1 MTAVTGATTRQP
13 GRREPVVLLAIAV
26 VCLVASRIG
35 ALEPGTWV
43 LEVFP
48 IFIAVPVLV
57 ATARR
62 FPLTP
67 LAYRLI
73 LVHTLILMVGGHYT
87 YAKVPLGFW
96 AEHVFHLARNDYDRI
111 GHFAQGFVPAII
123 TREIL
128 LRTSPLR
135 RGKWLAFLVTCVCL
149 SVSACYEFI
158 EWGAAVVGGSSA
170 DAFLG
175 TQGDVWDTQW
185 DMLTAL
191 IGAIVAQLLLS
202 RVHDRQLARY
212 DYLGPRRAH
221 ESAGAFTA

>member
-1 MTAVTGATTRQP
+1 MTNVMNTAAVP
-13 GRREPVVLLAIAV
+13 VRRIEPLVLLALGVA
-26 VCLVASRIG
+26 CLAASRVG

-48 IFIAVPVLV
+48 IFIAVPVLI

-73 LVHTLILMVGGHYT
+73 FAHALILMVGGHYT

-96 AEHVFHLARNDYDRI
+96 MERVFGLARNNYDRI
-111 GHFAQGFVPAII
+111 GHFAQGFVPAIVA
-123 TREIL
+123 REIL
-128 LRTSPLR
+128 LRASPLR

-158 EWGAAVVGGSSA
+158 EWGAAVLGGSSA

-202 RVHDRQLARY
+202 RVHDRELAR
-212 DYLGPRRAH
+212 LG
-221 ESAGAFTA
+221 

>member
-1 MTAVTGATTRQP
+1 MVTGVEP
-13 GRREPVVLLAIAV
+13 REFRLHEPTVLLAV
-26 VCLVASRIG
+26 GLVCLVVSRIG

-48 IFIAVPVLV
+48 IFIAVPVLI
-57 ATARR
+57 ATSRR

-73 LVHTLILMVGGHYT
+73 FVHALILMIGGHYT

-96 AEHVFHLARNDYDRI
+96 AERVFHLARNNYDRV

-135 RGKWLAFLVTCVCL
+135 RGKWLAVLVTCVCL

-158 EWGAAVVGGSSA
+158 EWGAAVMGGSSA

-202 RVHDRQLARY
+202 RVHDRELRVAMANDAVRS
-212 DYLGPRRAH
+212 R
-221 ESAGAFTA
+221 

>member
-1 MTAVTGATTRQP
+1 MVTGVEP
-13 GRREPVVLLAIAV
+13 REFRLHEPTVLLAV
-26 VCLVASRIG
+26 GLVCLVVSRIG

-48 IFIAVPVLV
+48 IFIAVPVLI
-57 ATARR
+57 ATSRR

-73 LVHTLILMVGGHYT
+73 FVHALILMIGGHYT

-96 AEHVFHLARNDYDRI
+96 AERVFHLARNNYDRV

-158 EWGAAVVGGSSA
+158 EWGAAVMGGSSA

-202 RVHDRQLARY
+202 RVHDRELRVV
-212 DYLGPRRAH
+212 
-221 ESAGAFTA
+221 TANDGLRSR